1 MIPKNLNQHTWS
13 FKVLIVISMLSLLG
27 IAVSPLLHLKLIPQ
41 EVEKKL
47 TIRFYYP
54 GYKAEELEREIS
66 SRIEGMAAKLDG
78 VEEIESHSYEGWGS
92 IWLSLDEKSDL
103 KSIRFLMS
111 TAIRQAW
118 ESFPGG
124 MAFPEI
130 SNRNYTNE
138 NESLLSYRITG
149 ETDITSLKELV
160 NNRLKPFFTT
170 IEGVEEVRTDGL
182 YQQEVHIIL
191 QEKLLKETGISDKE
205 VQAVLR
211 HYGRELYIHPGG
223 YREEDTHH
231 PAPFKLTSPLEQ
243 YVNPEGMIVAKKEN
257 RLVRLSD
264 VAKIVL
270 KEGQSKVRYRVNGQR
285 SIYLQVYARPDVNQL
300 SLARKIRKATRKVE
314 AGLPA
319 WASLRIASDSTK
331 YVRAELKKI
340 GIRTLVTL
348 LLLFVAVLLIYRDR
362 VYLVVIFLS
371 FLVNISMASMLYYLL
386 GLEIHF
392 FALAGITLSLGMM
405 IDNSIIVID
414 AIRNRGNRK
423 VLLPLVTA
431 TLTTIG
437 ALLSLYLAPVAK
449 EAYWDDFIFVI
460 VINLAVSLFSSL
472 FFVPALLLRLTKKS
486 TPRLR
491 PARNR
496 WLPYFNRLYKSYMA
510 FGLKH
515 KTLIFIILILC
526 FGLPFYA
533 LPNRLNKETQWH
545 RMYNRVF
552 SNAFVQHRLRPYV
565 DKFLGGTLR
574 PFIQNSFD
582 NYQPQFPGSDY
593 LTISFLSEENY
604 PPEILQEQVERIEDF
619 LNTQHPVDLFVTNFF
634 GEHDGTIQVSFLP
647 GANENYP
654 YVLMNDLYDHLS
666 LYGGGSDWSIRF
678 KEQSRSINYAGSRNK
693 LWGFYLYGYDYDQ
706 LLQMA
711 REIKKEMLENPLVR
725 NVSIK
730 ARYRLFDRSGETK
743 RLIYDFNKDSYSI
756 LAGAAWMN
764 QLKTYAAYPSYLY
777 RHKYQGVELPYYLT
791 ISEDA
796 RNFWSFFHRQGSVQ
810 NHPRLAT
817 IGTMDYYD
825 SPDEIIRLNQQFQLF
840 LNYDYLSSASL
851 GKKYESKKIEE
862 LRQRMP
868 PGFSVAPK
876 SKAIEGS
883 GWMLLLLI
891 IVTLIFFTCSI
902 LFESLKQA
910 LWVVV
915 MIPFSYI
922 GVFIVFPL
930 FHLNFDQGGF
940 AAFILLGG
948 LTVNASI
955 YMIHS
960 FNTISYKNSLRR
972 YILAWNRM
980 VVPVYIT
987 ILSTILAFTPFL
999 VGDGADVFW
1008 RALAAGTIGG
1018 LLFSMLLLFLLLPLG
1033 LVKKKDAIKP

>member
-27 IAVSPLLHLKLIPQ
+27 IAVSPFLHLKLTPQ

-54 GYKAEELEREIS
+54 GYKAEEVERGIS

-92 IWLSLDEKSDL
+92 VWLSLDEESDL

-118 ESFPGG
+118 ESFPRG

-138 NESLLSYRITG
+138 NECLLSYRLSG
-149 ETDITSLKELV
+149 ETDINSLKDLV

-170 IEGVEEVRTDGL
+170 IAGVEEVRTDGL

-191 QEKLLKETGISDKE
+191 QEKKLKELGISAEE
-205 VQAVLR
+205 VQAVLQR
-211 HYGRELYIHPGG
+211 YGREFYIHPGG
-223 YREEDTHH
+223 YQDAETYH
-231 PAPFKLTSPLEQ
+231 PDPFKLTPPLEKF
-243 YVNPEGMIVAKKEN
+243 VHPERMIVSKMQN
-257 RLVRLSD
+257 RLIRLSD
-264 VAKIVL
+264 IADIVL
-270 KEGQSKVRYRVNGQR
+270 KEGKSKTRYRVNGKR

-300 SLARKIRKATRKVE
+300 SLARKIRKSTRKME

-319 WASLRIASDSTK
+319 WARLHIASDSTQ

-340 GIRTLVTL
+340 GLRTLVTL

-371 FLVNISMASMLYYLL
+371 FVVNISMASMLYYLL

-414 AIRNRGNRK
+414 AIRNRGSRK

-472 FFVPALLLRLTKKS
+472 LFVPALLLRLTKRN
-486 TPRLR
+486 TPGLQ
-491 PARNR
+491 PAGNR
-496 WLPYFNRLYKSYMA
+496 WLPCFNRLYKRYMA
-510 FGLKH
+510 FGIKH
-515 KTLIFIILILC
+515 KTLIFIVLIFC

-533 LPNRLNKETQWH
+533 LPDRLNEETSWH
-545 RMYNRVF
+545 RMYNSVF
-552 SNAFVQHRLRPYV
+552 SNAFVQHRLRPHL

-574 PFIQNSFD
+574 SFMQNSFD
-582 NYQPQFPGSDY
+582 NYQAQFPGSDY
-593 LTISFLSEENY
+593 LTISFLSEDNY
-604 PPEILQEQVERIEDF
+604 PPEILQEQIERIEDF
-619 LNTQHPVDLFVTNFF
+619 LNKQHAVDLFVTNFF
-634 GEHDGTIQVSFLP
+634 GEHHGAIQVSFLSK
-647 GANENYP
+647 ANENYP
-654 YVLMNDLYDHLS
+654 YVLMNDLYDYLS

-693 LWGFYLYGYDYDQ
+693 LWGFYLYGYDYDR

-711 REIKKEMLENPLVR
+711 RGIKTEMLKNPLVR

-730 ARYRLFDRSGETK
+730 ARYSLFDQSGETK

-756 LAGAAWMN
+756 LAGIAWMN
-764 QLKTYAAYPSYLY
+764 KLQAYAAYPSYLY

-791 ISEDA
+791 ISKDA
-796 RNFWSFFHRQGSVQ
+796 RNFWSFYHRQGSVQ
-810 NHPRLAT
+810 NYRPLAT
-817 IGTMDYYD
+817 IGKMDFYD

-840 LNYDYLSSASL
+840 LSYDYLSSASL

-862 LRQRMP
+862 LNLSMP

-876 SKAIEGS
+876 TRQIKGS

-960 FNTISYKNSLRR
+960 FNTIPYENSLRR

-1033 LVKKKDAIKP
+1033 LVRKKDAINP